1 MSDCCDLPHDH
12 ATPHRLEVSDLCVTY
27 GSLTALCEV
36 DFATTCGNRLAL
48 LGPNGAGKST
58 LIRTLAGLLRAE
70 HGEILWRGKKL
81 TGTTREIAYLP
92 QLDRHREGFPVT
104 VREVVAMGRLP
115 HLGIWKRFRKI
126 DEEKVEEAL
135 AAMGLETL
143 AKRQIDA
150 LSGGQ
155 RQRVFLARALAQ
167 EAHIVML
174 DEPFTGL
181 DVESAGELA
190 ETLRELGKR
199 GHLVIASHHNL
210 ATVENTFDEALV
222 VKKRQIAFGPVAEV
236 MASPEVQEAL
246 GLIKGE
252 KGGTHV

>member
-1 MSDCCDLPHDH
+1 MSDCCDLEHDH
-12 ATPHRLEVSDLCVTY
+12 HAPHRLEVSDLCVTY
-27 GSLTALCEV
+27 GSVTALCEV

-58 LIRTLAGLLRAE
+58 LIRTLAGLMRAE
-70 HGEILWRGKKL
+70 HGDILWRGKQLK
-81 TGTTREIAYLP
+81 GITREIAYLP

-115 HLGIWKRFRKI
+115 HVGIWRPFRKI
-126 DEEKVEEAL
+126 DEEKVDDAISAMRLQSL
-135 AAMGLETL
+135 AS
-143 AKRQIDA
+143 RQIDA

-155 RQRVFLARALAQ
+155 RQRAFLARAIAQ

-181 DVESAGELA
+181 DVESAAELA
-190 ETLRELGKR
+190 ETLRDLGQR

-210 ATVENTFDEALV
+210 ATVEAIFDQALV
-222 VKKRQIAFGPVAEV
+222 VKQRQIAFGEVSEV
-236 MASPEVQEAL
+236 MARSEVRTAL
-246 GLIKGE
+246 GMGKGAA
-252 KGGTHV
+252 HV